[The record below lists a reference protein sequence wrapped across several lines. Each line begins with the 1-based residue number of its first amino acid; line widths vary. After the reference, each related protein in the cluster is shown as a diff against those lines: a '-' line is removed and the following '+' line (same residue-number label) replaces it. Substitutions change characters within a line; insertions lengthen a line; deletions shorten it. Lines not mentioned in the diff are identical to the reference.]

1 MSTSSIT
8 TDRSRWVSTQGLT
21 GAAPLAILSA
31 ATPETVDDLL
41 AKDARTLTTP
51 FVTEDG
57 TEVVSVSRLLS
68 HLFVRD
74 EAPRFA
80 LVLAG
85 PLGARRRAGA
95 VARGPLPRGQPPAR
109 RRTQRREARRE
120 IDRALTCLEAH
131 SLGPDADGNIWW
143 TEVLE
148 DSVKHTVGVSKDL
161 RDGVRLSI
169 EIIANE
175 VVRRRAAQGLEPLPQ
190 EQAQPLA
197 IQSLRYLYRI
207 LFLLYAEASPELE
220 VLPVGAAEYDQGYSL
235 DRLRDL
241 TLVDLHTEQGKAGTH
256 LYESLATL
264 FRARRHRARGC
275 RRRRPRRRVPV
286 RRQVWSSTRSAPTSS
301 SRRPSPTST
310 RSASATK
317 HFSASSDTS
326 C

>member
-1 MSTSSIT
+1 M
-8 TDRSRWVSTQGLT
+8 
-21 GAAPLAILSA
+21 AILSA

-51 FVTEDG
+51 FVTEDD

-85 PLGARRRAGA
+85 PWALVAEQERWPEGRYLA
-95 VARGPLPRGQPPAR
+95 VNLQLVAERNDAKRGG
-109 RRTQRREARRE
+109 E

-143 TEVLE
+143 TEVLD

-241 TLVDLHTEQGKAGTH
+241 TLVDLHTDQGKSGTH

-264 FRARRHRARGC
+264 FELVDSGHGDAAQPATTRAC
-275 RRRRPRRRVPV
+275 R
-286 RRQVWSSTRSAPTSS
+286 
-301 SRRPSPTST
+301 
-310 RSASATK
+310 
-317 HFSASSDTS
+317 
-326 C
+326 